1 MRTRREKKLVSESE
15 RRQPQVVRVGTH
27 SSGLE
32 LDLNVSRVNTF
43 IEDRKRKL
51 VFGFVKFVSGS
62 GTSKHLWIKW
72 PLVNTDL
79 GVGIVFGGDL
89 GD

>member
-1 MRTRREKKLVSESE
+1 M
-15 RRQPQVVRVGTH
+15 QVVRIRTH
-27 SSGLE
+27 SSGLK
-32 LDLNVSRVNTF
+32 LDLNVGRDNAF

-51 VFGFVKFVSGS
+51 VLGFVKFVSES

-72 PLVNTDL
+72 PPVSTDL
-79 GVGIVFGGDL
+79 GVGIVYGGNL